1 MSQTRWRVRCALAL
15 AATCAPLALIE
26 LGGPSMFA
34 DAKSSAALTSDGD
47 VTGPATAMQQAV
59 RVAPPTKPGP
69 ATTTTTTTAS
79 TTPAPATLVF
89 PMQAT
94 PFCMMLNNY
103 GDARSGGRIHE
114 GTDILGYYKWTSDQI
129 PNQEVYAVVDGTL
142 GAQKIDGQADATL
155 SGNSW
160 RLYSV
165 GSKTYYM
172 YAHLSRFADGLVNGS
187 VVKQGQLIGYVGDT
201 GDPGE
206 GNFHLHFEVHPTGDY
221 RVTVDPMPLLR
232 PVVPAG
238 CTGA

>member
-1 MSQTRWRVRCALAL
+1 MSQTRWRVRCALAV
-15 AATCAPLALIE
+15 AATCAPLALLE
-26 LGGPSMFA
+26 FGGPSMFA
-34 DAKSSAALTSDGD
+34 DAKAAAVLTSDGD
-47 VTGPATAMQQAV
+47 VTGPATAVQQAV
-59 RVAPPTKPGP
+59 RVAPPANPG
-69 ATTTTTTTAS
+69 AS
-79 TTPAPATLVF
+79 TTTPAGTSLVF

-94 PFCMMLNNY
+94 PFCMMLDNY

-114 GTDILGYYKWTSDQI
+114 GTDILGYYQWTADQI

-142 GAQKIDGQADATL
+142 GWQKIDGQADATL

-187 VVKQGQLIGYVGDT
+187 VVKQGQVIGYVGDT

-232 PVVPAG
+232 PVIPAG
-238 CTGA
+238 CSGG